1 MFVRRVGCD
10 AGARCVGGPGRGR
23 IVVQS
28 RTGIFRAVG
37 HPLANPPTASDVE
50 ESVAM
55 AEQHVA
61 RTAPQRAAIAE
72 TALSGKNSVAQ
83 MSVSDFSESFAMDLG
98 VVLDEVGVLGRY
110 GGSPVAALRSVC
122 E

>member
-1 MFVRRVGCD
+1 
-10 AGARCVGGPGRGR
+10 
-23 IVVQS
+23 
-28 RTGIFRAVG
+28 
-37 HPLANPPTASDVE
+37 
-50 ESVAM
+50 M

-72 TALSGKNSVAQ
+72 TAPSGENSVAQ
-83 MSVSDFSESFAMDLG
+83 MSVSDFCESFAMDLG